1 MKKLK
6 RIIKNILYNNYIY
19 RLIINS
25 KHNRSRMKYELIKKE
40 IENAHS
46 HTTIGR
52 IKRKFPYN
60 GKIAL
65 RIIIKAYE
73 RRYEKLHSNN
83 EYYYKAEEIG
93 EIYELEAKIE
103 EYKMILFDIENNTN
117 YYYKHDYNHV
127 GFKKSAR
134 KKFKHKLHFSSFQY
148 ALYRDKYSAL
158 LDFDEY
164 DIPLLKYHYKE
175 HIHKGMVAAEIKNCD
190 KIKYRPNW
198 MMDIFFSEQNK
209 CVAGNKLSNIWTLSV
224 L

>member
-103 EYKMILFDIENNTN
+103 ELIADQDAEE
-117 YYYKHDYNHV
+117 
-127 GFKKSAR
+127 
-134 KKFKHKLHFSSFQY
+134 
-148 ALYRDKYSAL
+148 ALATAT
-158 LDFDEY
+158 EAV
-164 DIPLLKYHYKE
+164 
-175 HIHKGMVAAEIKNCD
+175 VAAFSAIIEIVPSAAVPVKV
-190 KIKYRPNW
+190 R
-198 MMDIFFSEQNK
+198 
-209 CVAGNKLSNIWTLSV
+209 VH
-224 L
+224 